1 MISLSV
7 AFFAIENIN
16 FQNPET
22 GIGMQGHF
30 LGWSLFLAWFDFTM
44 FLGRFDLFGKHIYR
58 SFHVMKNVAWSMAV
72 FIPSVIAF
80 ALAFHSFMRNSH
92 VWEGPVSSIIRT
104 FGMIMGEYNDGTDV
118 DKWLF
123 DHVKS
128 IKGSNF
134 SVQIM
139 VTMFFIYG
147 TIIIANL
154 ITAWIVVNQKDAN
167 TEIILAKQRIEEITG
182 SSEIV
187 GFFKSEL
194 NKTNKSKNV
203 PARMCIRPELNVDD
217 IGFKKIFWKIH
228 KRLMAGL
235 IDAQI
240 LNAKVIWKPHIEPNS
255 GENREEEEIMKKD
268 FPFYVPMEIIELTLE
283 TLEKKK
289 AKRSGLKKDIEI
301 VLEKTKEKV
310 EKLESK

>member
-1 MISLSV
+1 
-7 AFFAIENIN
+7 
-16 FQNPET
+16 
-22 GIGMQGHF
+22 MQGHF
-30 LGWSLFLAWFDFTM
+30 LGWSLFLAWFDFTI

-72 FIPSVIAF
+72 FIPSLIAF
-80 ALAFHSFMRNSH
+80 ALAFHSFMRNSN
-92 VWEGPVSSIIRT
+92 VWEGPVSSVIRT
-104 FGMIMGEYNDGTDV
+104 FGMLMGEFNDGTDV
-118 DKWLF
+118 DKWLY
-123 DHVKS
+123 DN
-128 IKGSNF
+128 IKEIGGSNF

-154 ITAWIVVNQKDAN
+154 ITAWIVVNQKDAE
-167 TEIILAKQRIEEITG
+167 TEIILAKQRVEEITG

-187 GFFKSEL
+187 GFFKKEL
-194 NKTNKSKNV
+194 STTNKSKNV
-203 PARMCIRPELNVDD
+203 PARMCVKPELNVDD
-217 IGFKKIFWKIH
+217 IGFKKILWKIH

-235 IDAQI
+235 IDNQI
-240 LNAKVIWKPHIEPNS
+240 LNAKVIWKPQIES
-255 GENREEEEIMKKD
+255 KEEKEEIMKKD

-289 AKRSGLKKDIEI
+289 AKRSELVEDIKI

-310 EKLESK
+310 EKL